1 MEDDGLRSTRLV
13 GACPSCSAV
22 MRVRKLECPDCGV
35 TVEGQFDGG
44 PLARLNAEQLS
55 FVEVFLRAR
64 GKIKD
69 VEEELGISYPTVVGR
84 LNDLLVALGFEH
96 GEGDNLDRQRERVVD
111 DLAAGR
117 VSPAEAT
124 RLLREL
130 NTDDD

>member
-1 MEDDGLRSTRLV
+1 
-13 GACPSCSAV
+13 

-44 PLARLNAEQLS
+44 PLARLNADQLS

-84 LNDLLVALGFEH
+84 LNDLLVALGFEQ
-96 GEGDNLDRQRERVVD
+96 GDADTTDRQRERILN

-117 VSPAEAT
+117 VSASEAT

-130 NTDDD
+130 NAERDNDDE